1 MNLEQLLNKEQM
13 QAVTHMEGP
22 LLVLAGAGSGKTRC
36 VTYRI
41 LHLIEQGV
49 PPEHILGVTFTNKAA
64 KEMKERIASL
74 CHKHV
79 LICTY
84 HSLCAKILRQTI
96 HLLDYQTNFVI
107 YDEDDAEKVIRSC
120 LQDLNLE
127 AYKIEPK
134 TIKTA
139 ISHAKNKMQ
148 GPEEVKTTLSSDP
161 IGRHLPALYRCYQ
174 NKLKE
179 FNALDFDDLLFLT
192 VNLFRQYPEVLAHYQ
207 SQWNYLL
214 IDEYQDTN
222 EGQYEMISLLAGR
235 HKNIF
240 AVGDP
245 DQSIYSWRGADISN
259 ILHFDKDFPGAQI
272 IRLEQNYRSRT
283 NILNAA
289 NAVISHNQNRYEKN
303 LWSSLGEGEK
313 IEVFMGDTERNEA
326 RFVAEKV
333 RDLHTRQQISLNEI
347 AVLYRTNFQ
356 SRLFED
362 QLLNR
367 RIPYTI
373 VGGVSF
379 YQRKEIK
386 DVVAYLRM
394 LVSPTDYVSFLRTIN
409 LPKKGVGPTTIEKIR
424 TQATLEGKSIYDYCC
439 MILNNQASADIKLT
453 KKQKEGL
460 ANYIH
465 ILDTLQEMRQT
476 ASLETLLSVLVDK
489 IGYFQHLEED
499 DLETSNDRKANIE
512 ELIVKASEWDLE
524 KNELGLNGFLEEI
537 ALKSTLDELSPIEE
551 RLTLMT
557 LHNGKGLEFHT
568 VFLVGLEQD
577 LLPHANSRG
586 SEEALEEERRLFY
599 VGMTRAKEKLYLS
612 HVQTRYMWGQHRNQR
627 PSCFLKEIPKQ
638 YTETKK
644 LAYGSFNNSFER
656 RKYDR
661 PFQKD
666 SEDSDFIDDIDQT
679 ETTEPDENLFQP
691 GESVFHQ
698 QFGIGVIKKYY
709 QGSLGLTYDVQF
721 YNDSSTKSLVAK
733 YAKLNRL

>member
-1 MNLEQLLNKEQM
+1 MNLEQLLNSEQIK
-13 QAVTHMEGP
+13 AVTHMEGP

-49 PPEHILGVTFTNKAA
+49 SPDHILGVTFTNKAA
-64 KEMKERIASL
+64 KEMKERIESL

-84 HSLCAKILRQTI
+84 HSLCARILRQTI

-120 LQDLNLE
+120 LKDLDLE
-127 AYKIEPK
+127 QYKLEPK
-134 TIKTA
+134 AIKTA
-139 ISHAKNKMQ
+139 ISNAKNKTQ
-148 GPEEVKTTLSSDP
+148 GPEEVKTTISSDP
-161 IGRHLPALYRCYQ
+161 LGRHLPALYRCYQ

-192 VNLFRQYPEVLAHYQ
+192 VTLFRQYPEVLAHYQ
-207 SQWNYLL
+207 NQWNYLL

-222 EGQYEMISLLAGR
+222 EGQYEIISLLAGR
-235 HKNIF
+235 HGNIF

-259 ILHFDKDFPGAQI
+259 ILHFGEDFPGAQI

-289 NAVISHNQNRYEKN
+289 NAVISHNRSRYEKN
-303 LWSSLGEGEK
+303 LWSDLGEGEK
-313 IEVFMGDTERNEA
+313 IKIFVGETERDEA

-333 RDLHTRQQISLNEI
+333 RDLHTNQQIPLNEI

-386 DVVAYLRM
+386 DVIAYLRM

-409 LPKKGVGPTTIEKIR
+409 LPKRGVGPTTIEKIR
-424 TQATLEGKSIYDYCC
+424 TQSTAEGKSIYDYCR
-439 MILNNQASADIKLT
+439 MVLNNQASIDLKLT
-453 KKQKEGL
+453 KKQREGL
-460 ANYIH
+460 ANYIN

-499 DLETSNDRKANIE
+499 DLETFSDRKANIE
-512 ELIVKASEWDLE
+512 ELIVKACEWDLE
-524 KNELGLNGFLEEI
+524 NSDLGLTGFLEEI
-537 ALKSTLDELSPIEE
+537 ALKSTLDELSPNQE
-551 RLTLMT
+551 RLSLMT
-557 LHNGKGLEFHT
+557 LHNGKGLEFNSIF
-568 VFLVGLEQD
+568 VVGLEQD
-577 LLPHANSRG
+577 LLPHANSRD
-586 SEEALEEERRLFY
+586 SNDALEEERRLFY
-599 VGMTRAKEKLYLS
+599 VGMTRAKEKLFLS
-612 HVQTRYMWGQHRNQR
+612 HVQTRYMWGQHRRQR
-627 PSCFLKEIPKQ
+627 PSCFLKEIPKE
-638 YTETKK
+638 YTEAKK
-644 LAYGSFNNSFER
+644 LLPGSFNGFSEQ

-661 PFQKD
+661 SFRQD
-666 SEDSDFIDDIDQT
+666 LEDSDFIDDINQADA
-679 ETTEPDENLFQP
+679 EPDENIFQP

-698 QFGIGVIKKYY
+698 QFGIGVVKKYY

-721 YNDSSTKSLVAK
+721 YNDSKIKSLVAK
-733 YAKLNRL
+733 YAKLSRL